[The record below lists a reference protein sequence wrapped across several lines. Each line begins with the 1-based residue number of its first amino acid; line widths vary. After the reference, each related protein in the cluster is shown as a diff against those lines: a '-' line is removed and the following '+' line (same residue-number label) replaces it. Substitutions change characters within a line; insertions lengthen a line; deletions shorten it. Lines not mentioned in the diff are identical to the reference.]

1 MTKRT
6 WLVLVC
12 LGLLT
17 ANMAVGRLL
26 VSAGDLVPVKFVGDF
41 RQGFGTVSV
50 NSVDELKRLFKSAGY
65 SWQLLLQG
73 SVPEVIVSNLPPD
86 FANIA
91 DVKEK
96 KRLFLMAITPI
107 VMAENQRVRAD
118 RLAVERLV
126 KSGLPVEGSADRQEL
141 EALLGTYGLKLEEG
155 DFDRVRASLL
165 ARLDEMP
172 SALVLAQA
180 ALESGWGTSRFALEG
195 NSLFGQWTMKSG
207 GGIAP
212 AQRGEED
219 SHEVKAFPNLQAS
232 VRDYLR
238 NINSHGA
245 YQELRQARAL
255 FREEGLPLDP
265 SALAAGLMRY
275 SERGTEYVDDLTR
288 MLNGKELGLIHRLSV
303 ADGDIAPPTGG

>member
-12 LGLLT
+12 LVLLT
-17 ANMAVGRLL
+17 ANVAVGRLL
-26 VSAGDLVPVKFVGDF
+26 GSAGDLVPVKFVGDF
-41 RQGFGTVSV
+41 RQGLSAVSV
-50 NSVDELKRLFKSAGY
+50 GSVDDLKRLFKSAGY

-73 SVPEVIVSNLPPD
+73 SVPEFLVSNLPPD

-107 VMAENQRVRAD
+107 VMAENQRVRDD
-118 RLAVERLV
+118 RSSVEKLV
-126 KSGLPVEGSADRQEL
+126 KDGLPAGGTAARREL
-141 EALLGTYGLKLEEG
+141 DALLRTYNLKLEGG
-155 DFDRVRASLL
+155 DFESARAKLL

-180 ALESGWGTSRFALEG
+180 ALESGWGTSRFVLEG
-195 NSLFGQWTMKSG
+195 NSLFGQWTMKTG

-212 AQRGEED
+212 SQRAVED

-245 YQELRQARAL
+245 YQELRQARAM

-265 SALAAGLMRY
+265 DALAAGLTRY
-275 SERGTEYVDDLTR
+275 SERGSDYVDDLTR
-288 MLNGKELGLIHRLSV
+288 MLNVKELNLIHRLSA
-303 ADGDIAPPTGG
+303 ADGDIAQPTGG